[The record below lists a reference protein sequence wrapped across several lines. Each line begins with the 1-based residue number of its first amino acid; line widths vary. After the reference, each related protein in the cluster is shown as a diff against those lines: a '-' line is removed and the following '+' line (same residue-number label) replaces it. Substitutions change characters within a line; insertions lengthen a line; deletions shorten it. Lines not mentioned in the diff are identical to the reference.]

1 MKNFKSFI
9 QLDEVERVKYK
20 DGIANKM
27 AYASDE
33 VKTKGNRLDNKQAF
47 GEGDAYDKDVKA
59 SPKPHDKEAAA
70 QRAKL
75 AALAARKKMKAE
87 EKHPE
92 DVPTPANKLEPE
104 GTKKWLATKKFKKE
118 IKESKFKND
127 IQRMSVNFDSDKI
140 RISIISP
147 RWGGFNRE
155 WSKREE
161 FQKFMDNLFE
171 KYGYRKDSF
180 DIRFV

>member
-1 MKNFKSFI
+1 MKLS
-9 QLDEVERVKYK
+9 R
-20 DGIANKM
+20 
-27 AYASDE
+27 
-33 VKTKGNRLDNKQAF
+33 
-47 GEGDAYDKDVKA
+47 
-59 SPKPHDKEAAA
+59 
-70 QRAKL
+70 
-75 AALAARKKMKAE
+75 E
-87 EKHPE
+87 EKREANNFQTELKKNIQKFLGVEFGP
-92 DVPTPANKLEPE
+92 PAHGKLTIYGYGTNVMRGDEWIKNVMNK
-104 GTKKWLATKKFKKE
+104 KIKKE